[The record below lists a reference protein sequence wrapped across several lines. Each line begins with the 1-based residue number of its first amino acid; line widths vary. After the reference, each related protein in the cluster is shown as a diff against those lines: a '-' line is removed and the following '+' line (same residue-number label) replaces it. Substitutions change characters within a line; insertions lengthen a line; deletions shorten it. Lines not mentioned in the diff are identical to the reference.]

1 MMLLPPGSWTGE
13 NWSRPAAPCP
23 ALDCF
28 ETDAYHYRH
37 MRRWN
42 PATAVMAAA
51 SAGLVAMGGALYALQ
66 AQQAPAPPSTS
77 PPHLTLVDEYL
88 CELP

>member
-13 NWSRPAAPCP
+13 NWRRPAVPFP

-28 ETDAYHYRH
+28 ETDAYHCRH

-51 SAGLVAMGGALYALQ
+51 SAGLVAMGGALYTLQ
-66 AQQAPAPPSTS
+66 AQQSPAPASTS
-77 PPHLTLVDEYL
+77 PPHLTLVEEYL